1 MNYPER
7 VLIKEVGPRD
17 GLQNEKVFLPTQTK
31 IDWINQLSKT
41 GLSYIEITS
50 FVNPKWIPALSDC
63 YEVAKGITREPGVTY
78 AALVPNM
85 KGLEKALLADVDEV
99 AVFMSAS
106 DTHNKKNINKSIE
119 ETFPVLEETI
129 REAKASGKK
138 VRGYLST
145 VFGCPYEGHVSPEQ
159 VEKVTT
165 KLLEMGVYE
174 VSLGDTIGVG
184 NPRQV
189 ESNLNQWTASI
200 PKENLA
206 LHFHNT
212 RGMALANTLVG
223 MSAGITTID
232 GSLGG
237 LGGCPYAKGASGNL
251 ATDDLIHMLSEMG
264 IDSGIDLGSLVNA
277 GHFIETS
284 LEKPL
289 ISHQME
295 IARAQKAEQTS

>member
-159 VEKVTT
+159 AEKVTT